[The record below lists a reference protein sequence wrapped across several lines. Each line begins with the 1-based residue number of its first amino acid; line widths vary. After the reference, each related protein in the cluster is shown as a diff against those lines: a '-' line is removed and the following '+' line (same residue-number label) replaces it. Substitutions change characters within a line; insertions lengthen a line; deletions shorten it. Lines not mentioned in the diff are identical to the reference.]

1 QDIMDT
7 ATVLQLKE
15 VVAIIEEDIKK
26 LQNHLI
32 NITINHKHTVLP
44 GRTHGQH
51 GLPTTFGYKTAIWLD
66 EINRHS
72 ERLQEIKPR
81 LIVGKFSGAVG
92 TLASIE
98 EKGLELQTKIMKELS
113 LNQSLVSWH
122 TARDRFT
129 EFACFIAMLGSSI
142 EKIAN
147 EIFHLQKTEFGELAE
162 PFYKGNIG

>member
-1 QDIMDT
+1 
-7 ATVLQLKE
+7 
-15 VVAIIEEDIKK
+15 
-26 LQNHLI
+26 
-32 NITINHKHTVLP
+32 
-44 GRTHGQH
+44 
-51 GLPTTFGYKTAIWLD
+51 
-66 EINRHS
+66 
-72 ERLQEIKPR
+72 
-81 LIVGKFSGAVG
+81 
-92 TLASIE
+92 IE

-162 PFYKGNIG
+162 PFYKGNIGSSTMPQKRNPTKTQFIITISKLLKQNVPVFLESMVH